1 MFAWKSFRGSLERQC
16 WKCSR
21 ALLCIGLCIF
31 RIFLCT
37 SVFVNLSLFL
47 CICLGGKVRIRKC
60 RKCSSLGVSGL
71 LAIPVLPRPTV
82 RNHNEH
88 QASAGITVTSFLLF
102 LFKCTCKYI
111 IFLPITLPFR
121 LVSRQFL
128 LDKNKQRFCFAKISD
143 FMCLNC

>member
-21 ALLCIGLCIF
+21 ALLCICLLFFCIC
-31 RIFLCT
+31 LCT
-37 SVFVNLSLFL
+37 SVFVNLSLNL

-88 QASAGITVTSFLLF
+88 QASASITVTSFLLF
-102 LFKCTCKYI
+102 LFNQVYLLKYI
-111 IFLPITLPFR
+111 IFLPITPGCFLILPFC
-121 LVSRQFL
+121 LVAQ
-128 LDKNKQRFCFAKISD
+128 
-143 FMCLNC
+143 